1 MTRSKRRGS
10 RPRGQGSIF
19 KQPGCKTWTIKFSA
33 YGRTVREATGETEW
47 SIAQAILT
55 RRLNEINQGEFVAPQ
70 VRKITVSVLA
80 EDFLRDYRINGKKSA
95 AHAERRW
102 KLHLEPFFGRCP
114 VGQVTN
120 SLIGKYIDQRM
131 TEGAKNANINRELAA
146 LKRMFRLGH
155 QAQKISWLPPFPR
168 RLAENNVRTGFV
180 DDKQFALLT
189 ASAGELWLRAFL
201 EIAYTYGW
209 RKRELLNLRVRQV
222 DIAGHSLRLD
232 AGTTKNDDGREVAL
246 SPTVLTLL
254 QECIRGKAPDD
265 HVFTRAGRPVKDFRT
280 AWGKL
285 TTAAGV
291 PGLLLHDLRRSAA
304 RNLRNAGVPEGVIMK
319 IGGWRTRSVFERYS
333 IIVQSDI
340 QDAMG
345 KLEAQRAQKL
355 AQAEKQPGGQPEF
368 GHDSVMIEGKSEDS
382 GTLTKAVNIN
392 RVN

>member
-1 MTRSKRRGS
+1 MARSRGT
-10 RPRGQGSIF
+10 GSIF
-19 KQPGCKTWTIKFSA
+19 KQPNCKTWTIKYVA
-33 YGRTVREATGETEW
+33 YGRTVREATGTADW
-47 SIAQAILT
+47 GTAQKQLT
-55 RRLNEINQGEFVAPQ
+55 QRLYEIDTGRFVAPE
-70 VRKITVSVLA
+70 VRRFTVSDLA
-80 EDFLRDYRINGKKSA
+80 EDFLRDYRINGKKST

-102 KLHLEPFFGRCP
+102 KLHLEPFFGLCR

-120 SLIGKYIDQRM
+120 ALIGKYIDARM
-131 TEGAKNANINRELAA
+131 IEGAKNASINRELAA
-146 LKRMFRLGH
+146 LRRMFRLGH

-168 RLAENNVRTGFV
+168 KLAEKNIRTGFV

-222 DIAGHSLRLD
+222 DLIGKNLRLD

-246 SPTVLTLL
+246 SPTAHTLL

-265 HVFTRAGRPVKDFRT
+265 HVFTRSGKPVRDFRA
-280 AWGKL
+280 AWENL
-285 TTAAGV
+285 TIAAGV

-345 KLEAQRAQKL
+345 KLETLRLLKL
-355 AQAEKQPGGQPEF
+355 EQAKQQGGQPPES
-368 GHDSVMIEGKSEDS
+368 HDSVMIEGQSEGS
-382 GTLTKAVNIN
+382 RTLTEKLSINIIN
-392 RVN
+392 